1 MADPRIE
8 WRSLRTPAILAT
20 LALLLLLGTVW
31 AGSAWLEERE
41 RDYRRARSELARAA
55 NQYRSASDDK
65 AVYEEYAARFREL
78 ERTGMI
84 GEERRLSWVEALQS
98 VNQELKLPVL
108 RYEISPQRT
117 ASLDGAGFDT
127 GRFRLQRSDMKLDFG
142 ALHEGDV
149 LALLRTLADDG
160 AGLME
165 TDSCSMRRSRG
176 NGTIAFD
183 AGSANLNVNC
193 RVHWYTLQIAQEE
206 EGT

>member
-1 MADPRIE
+1 MADPQFE
-8 WRSLRTPAILAT
+8 WRALRTPVILAS
-20 LALLLLLGTVW
+20 LALLLLLGTAW

-98 VNQELKLPVL
+98 VNEELKLPVL

-117 ASLDGAGFDT
+117 VSLDGAGFDT
-127 GRFRLQRSDMKLDFG
+127 GRFRLHRSDMRLDFG

-149 LALLRTLADDG
+149 LELLRTLARDG

-165 TDSCSMRRSRG
+165 TDACSMNRSRG
-176 NGTIAFD
+176 GGKID
-183 AGSANLNVNC
+183 YSAGSPNLDVEC
-193 RVHWYTLQIAQEE
+193 RVHWYTLQIEQE